1 MEYNELDLLVKATDA
16 TGKITSTEY
25 DVLKRPIKNYL
36 QNTSTDTQLLL
47 SESYY
52 DTYPSGMNSGTKAF
66 DYVHAYSN
74 LTNIISEPIGLPT
87 GTKTLVLNEA
97 NQARLVGGQPQYLSS
112 VIYYDYKM
120 RPLQTVSEN
129 IFGKIE
135 RTSFKLDFSGRVLE
149 SHSTTEYL
157 ESNSP
162 KTLDTYAKNTYDQS
176 GRMAAV
182 CQKLDNDKWEPISRN
197 SYSPMGE
204 LTKKKLGCDQQQV
217 DYAYNIKGWLTNIN
231 KPNATAASFL
241 ASKDLFA
248 MNLSYT
254 GNFTGNITG
263 QQWQTATKVGTTATA
278 GTIQSYAYQFD
289 ELNRILKADFVGS
302 NTNGISTTMYD
313 PAQGNKRAYDL
324 NGNILGLHRS
334 VNGSKVDGLTYNYNV
349 GNRLSAVTDAE
360 TNTDTRYFT
369 DLNKTGADYTYD
381 AMGNMITD
389 ANKHLTGIAYN
400 HQNLP
405 TQIQRSGDSLAGKMK
420 YYYTG
425 TGQKLMVEIFDS
437 TATVPTATKTR
448 FYLGGLILKGNDV
461 EFVNTPEGRAIPKL
475 SLWKNP
481 NGSTV
486 NPTGTA
492 SSYTYEYHLKDHLG
506 NLRVACRCGDPTR
519 DTTTNVID
527 SLAARQPAMAVQTN
541 DYDAWGLDFG
551 SNIQPLSSDINKH
564 RYLYNGKEQVTDLG
578 LGLSE
583 YGFRWYDSQIAKF
596 VQVDPLAEEY
606 SYKSTYDY
614 AENKPINSV
623 DLDGLESVNVNT
635 GKVDNTLKGNNLS
648 KIQGS
653 KITTPWS
660 DLNFNV
666 PKNLF
671 VQANF
676 RGLSVSPQNL
686 SNSKGSVQNY
696 DYYSASFTLPK
707 NMTMNDVFNYLREN
721 FTEFKKGATQTEKF
735 DPAGRKEQALFTSN
749 NPLSSVMKFTVDP
762 GFPLGLVKERM
773 SVITSKFQ
781 MNENSMSWVFSP
793 IYNDQS
799 GAGHPL
805 AGNRQFG
812 IVNNGNNT
820 YTFFT
825 RGTDKAYG
833 YIDGFKQK
841 DIFEGANSLWTNVI
855 SNFSNYINQQG
866 GTSKIQPPVLFQK

>member
-36 QNTSTDTQLLL
+36 QNTSTDTPLLL

-135 RTSFKLDFSGRVLE
+135 RTSSKLDFSGRVLE

-157 ESNSP
+157 EGSIA
-162 KTLDTYAKNTYDQS
+162 KTLETYAKNTYDQS

-248 MNLSYT
+248 MKLSYT

-263 QQWQTATKVGTTATA
+263 QQWQTATKVGPTATA
-278 GTIQSYAYQFD
+278 GTIQSYAYQYD

-334 VNGSKVDGLTYNYNV
+334 VNDTKVDGLTYNYSV
-349 GNRLSAVTDAE
+349 GNRLNAVTDAE

-389 ANKHLTGIAYN
+389 ANKHITGIAYN

-405 TQIQRSGDSLAGKMK
+405 TQIQRTGDSLAGKMK

-425 TGQKLMVEIFDS
+425 TGQKLMVEIFDT
-437 TATVPTATKTR
+437 TATSPTASKTR
-448 FYLGGLILKGNDV
+448 YYLGGLILKGNAI

-486 NPTGTA
+486 NPTG
-492 SSYTYEYHLKDHLG
+492 SPSKFTYEYQLKDHLG

-551 SNIQPLSSDINKH
+551 SNIQPLASDINKH

-578 LGLSE
+578 FGLSE

-596 VQVDPLAEEY
+596 VQVDPLADEY

-614 AENKPINSV
+614 AENKPISGI
-623 DLDGLESVNVNT
+623 DLDGLEWVQSNMNGNTTINVNT
-635 GKVDNTLKGNNLS
+635 DLSFDPKLNLTPEQIASYKSAISFQFNKILNSSSDGKISGSVTFNGGKNSDRLIPNANIYSEKHTGGSDDPMIAGFQINGGFSINLLNKNGSIKSPLELADDFTHELFHTVRLEHPFEKTQGNDTELLHNGGNNFC
-648 KIQGS
+648 
-653 KITTPWS
+653 TTVKTDPNIVHNIMNYS
-660 DLNFNV
+660 LISIDDQKL
-666 PKNLF
+666 KNLW
-671 VQANF
+671 QTN
-676 RGLSVSPQNL
+676 GTMLITKDQINLIQNEINLQNKGYGVIPKYNKSL
-686 SNSKGSVQNY
+686 SNKANEQLFLKFYS
-696 DYYSASFTLPK
+696 DY
-707 NMTMNDVFNYLREN
+707 
-721 FTEFKKGATQTEKF
+721 
-735 DPAGRKEQALFTSN
+735 
-749 NPLSSVMKFTVDP
+749 
-762 GFPLGLVKERM
+762 
-773 SVITSKFQ
+773 
-781 MNENSMSWVFSP
+781 W
-793 IYNDQS
+793 
-799 GAGHPL
+799 
-805 AGNRQFG
+805 
-812 IVNNGNNT
+812 NNT
-820 YTFFT
+820 PGQIVE
-825 RGTDKAYG
+825 RK
-833 YIDGFKQK
+833 K
-841 DIFEGANSLWTNVI
+841 
-855 SNFSNYINQQG
+855 
-866 GTSKIQPPVLFQK
+866 